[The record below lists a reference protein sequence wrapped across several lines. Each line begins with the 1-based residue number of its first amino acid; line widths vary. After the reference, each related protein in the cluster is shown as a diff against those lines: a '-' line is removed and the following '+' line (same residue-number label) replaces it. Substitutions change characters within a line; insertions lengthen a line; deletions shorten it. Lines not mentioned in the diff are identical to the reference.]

1 MACLRVSGVL
11 TALLTG
17 RSVFIILLLVG
28 FAVLLCFLL
37 PFAPEHEWKLPVRA
51 ALVVVSCL
59 IEVLDVCVATSAV
72 GRTGDLSQ
80 DSTVQGLA
88 VAVFISCIS
97 MPVVRRLRR

>member
-1 MACLRVSGVL
+1 MPF
-11 TALLTG
+11 LLLHAHWYRARRTLPPP
-17 RSVFIILLLVG
+17 LLLV
-28 FAVLLCFLL
+28 VLLCFLL

-97 MPVVRRLRR
+97 MPVVRRLRH